1 MGLLMSTSI
10 KSESLLCTLGTSS
23 VFAVDGKHMKNNAH
37 LLRIM
42 ILIVPLVGTYGT
54 LPPKGLVDI
63 SKLVCDLP
71 TSGVICVGNIIKDRI
86 RLS

>member
-42 ILIVPLVGTYGT
+42 ILITALVGTYGT

-63 SKLVCDLP
+63 S
-71 TSGVICVGNIIKDRI
+71 SGKPLEFECPNM
-86 RLS
+86 LET